1 MDEPRRVCAFEE
13 QFHRQ
18 LAAQAHRLI
27 GRVLPASRLTIEPL
41 PDGVE
46 HVRAAL
52 ERLAKFDRGL
62 LSQLPGTQAVQLRF
76 FRGSFW
82 PLSRVVARVRAQ
94 VLAPVEELING
105 QPAGP
110 VDREQLLAALAR
122 YELLRRRERPTVAIF
137 ASPGG
142 FTADAR
148 AAAFAHSSPAVI
160 LMAPRPDGGWET
172 LVPEPLRR
180 SAWAKLVELETE
192 DDLQRRLHYHL
203 EQNAGR
209 LDSRG
214 IPVSELADLLG
225 LSAGQT
231 EVLVRQACRQNPR
244 LMTLVL
250 DGRLHVC
257 RCPLGEVDHKMSIW
271 NRVRKLLRLK
281 PTTTERVRLL
291 TAQRIALEQQREQVD
306 GQLRRLEAEEAEA
319 LAKGA
324 AAASQAEKRQ
334 IAGRLIRV
342 RRDLRRV
349 RAQVQVYSQQIDIL
363 GTHIHN
369 LTLAEQGRRI
379 ELPSPEE
386 LTRQAAE
393 AEQVIKELAA
403 SADLASSIEAAATS
417 PLQAEEEAAIL
428 AEFDQIASRAAAATP
443 QTVEKPTAAKV
454 PEAPQKETAGP
465 ETV

>member
-1 MDEPRRVCAFEE
+1 MDEPRRLCAFEE

-18 LAAQAHRLI
+18 LQSQAYRLT
-27 GRVLPASRLTIEPL
+27 GKVLPASRLKIEPL

-52 ERLAKFDRGL
+52 ERLGKFDRGL
-62 LSQLPGTQAVQLRF
+62 LWQLPGTQAVQLRF
-76 FRGSFW
+76 FRGPFR
-82 PLSRVVARVRAQ
+82 LFSRVVARVRAQ
-94 VLAPVEELING
+94 VLTPVEQVVRG
-105 QPAGP
+105 QPVGP
-110 VDREQLLAALAR
+110 VGREQLLDALAR
-122 YELLRRRERPTVAIF
+122 YELLPASERPTIAIF
-137 ASPGG
+137 ASAGG
-142 FTADAR
+142 FTPDAR
-148 AAAFAHSSPAVI
+148 AAALAHFHPAVI

-180 SAWAKLVELETE
+180 SAWARLVEFESE
-192 DDLQRRLHYHL
+192 DDLQRRLQYHL

-231 EVLVRQACRQNPR
+231 ETLVRQACRQNPR

-257 RCPLGEVDHKMSIW
+257 RSPLGEVDHKMSIW
-271 NRVRKLLRLK
+271 NRVRKLLGLK
-281 PTTTERVRLL
+281 PTTTERVRML
-291 TAQRIALEQQREQVD
+291 TAQRIALEQQRQQVD
-306 GQLRRLEAEEAEA
+306 AQLRRLEAEEAEA
-319 LAKGA
+319 LAQGA
-324 AAASQAEKRQ
+324 AATSQAEKRQ
-334 IAGRLIRV
+334 IAGRL
-342 RRDLRRV
+342 LRRV

-428 AEFDQIASRAAAATP
+428 AEFDQIASRATAAAP
-443 QTVEKPTAAKV
+443 SAAEKPTAARV
-454 PEAPQKETAGP
+454 PEVPRKESAGP
-465 ETV
+465 ETG